1 MIELL
6 GFFTTSW
13 FDPELLLLTALGTF
27 AGIYVGAI
35 PGLSVTMAASI
46 LISFTFKW
54 DVNAALALITGVF
67 VGGVY
72 GGGRTAILLNIPGA
86 PSAIATALD
95 GYPLAKKGLA
105 GEAIGLSTVM
115 SVIGGFVGIIALAV
129 AAPLIAEF
137 AIKFTSREYMLLGII
152 GILLVGTLSGESFAK
167 GAFAGALGVMIGMI
181 GLDPMTAEARF
192 TYGSINLMGG
202 VPFVVAMIGFFG
214 VAEALTQL
222 EHIDKKAVKQSV
234 ARIIPAWSDVR
245 RYAALAIKSSGLGT
259 VIGALPGTGGDIAA
273 LLAYDHAKRH
283 TKNPETPFGEG
294 AKEGLIAPEAANNA
308 AVGGAYVPMLTLGIP
323 GDAVTA
329 IIIGALFIHG
339 LKPGPLLL
347 TDTPHLFW
355 FIVGNLTLANIF
367 LLVFGLTGIRVFTKV
382 VECPRAILIPL
393 IIVFSAV
400 GAYSI
405 QNNPVHI
412 SWALGFGL
420 IGYLLKRY
428 GFQVGPIILG
438 VILGP
443 LIDANY
449 RRAMIGAHQD
459 VGQFFLQSDQQ
470 PDFADTDYSFTC
482 HTGFSAT
489 ALYVACEESTL
500 KRYWLTTVSQAVARY
515 ARSSSER
522 GEMDLQP
529 PVAVCFALLPV

>member
-1 MIELL
+1 MIETL
-6 GFFTTSW
+6 GFFATSW
-13 FDPELLLLTALGTF
+13 MDPGLFLLTALGTL

-54 DVNAALALITGVF
+54 DVNEALALIAGVY

-72 GGGRTAILLNIPGA
+72 GGARTAILLNIPGA
-86 PSAIATALD
+86 PSAIATAID
-95 GYPLAKKGLA
+95 GYPLAKKGQA
-105 GEAIGLSTVM
+105 AEAIGLSTTM
-115 SVIGGFVGIIALAV
+115 SVLGGLFGVLALAI

-137 AIKFTSREYMLLGII
+137 AIKFTSRDYMLLGII

-167 GAFAGALGVMIGMI
+167 GAFTGALGVMIGMI

-202 VPFVVAMIGFFG
+202 IPFVVAMIGFFG
-214 VAEALTQL
+214 VAEALLQL
-222 EHIDKKAVKQSV
+222 ENIDKRPIKQAVSK
-234 ARIIPAWSDVR
+234 IIPRWQDIK
-245 RYAALAIKSSGLGT
+245 RYAGLALKSSGIGT
-259 VIGALPGTGGDIAA
+259 LIGALPGTGGDIAA
-273 LLAYDHAKRH
+273 LLAYDQAKRS

-294 AKEGLIAPEAANNA
+294 AKEGLIAPETANNA
-308 AVGGAYVPMLTLGIP
+308 AVGGAFVPMLTLGIP

-329 IIIGALFIHG
+329 IIIGALYIHG

-355 FIVGNLTLANIF
+355 FIVGNLTLANLF
-367 LLVFGLTGIRVFTKV
+367 LLVFGLTGIRIFTKV

-405 QNNPVHI
+405 QNNPIHI
-412 SWALGFGL
+412 TWALGFGV

-443 LIDANY
+443 MIDANY

-459 VGQFFLQSDQQ
+459 PLQFL
-470 PDFADTDYSFTC
+470 TDLVTHPISLTL
-482 HTGFSAT
+482 TV
-489 ALYVACEESTL
+489 ALVL
-500 KRYWLTTVSQAVARY
+500 MLLSQ
-515 ARSSSER
+515 
-522 GEMDLQP
+522 
-529 PVAVCFALLPV
+529 LPIAGMRRRISNTHNKDRTS